1 MGYDFNADEIFEMA
15 EQIERNGA
23 TFYRS
28 ASERIERDSS
38 KKLLHNLAAMEAEH
52 EKTFASLR
60 AELTDR
66 EKTVNIFDPEEE
78 TILYLQSLADTQ
90 VFLKKDSDVTSEEKI
105 LEGAI
110 GIEKDSIVFYL
121 GMKDI
126 VPENL
131 GKTRIDRIIREEM
144 THLRLLNAE
153 LVALKR

>member
-1 MGYDFNADEIFEMA
+1 MGYDLNADEIFEMA

-23 TFYRS
+23 GFYRS

-52 EKTFASLR
+52 EKTFASIR

-66 EKTVNIFDPEEE
+66 EKTANIFDPEEE
-78 TILYLQSLADTQ
+78 TILYLQSLADAQ
-90 VFLKKDSDVTSEEKI
+90 VFRKKEIDLSSEDKI

-110 GIEKDSIVFYL
+110 GVEKDSIVFYL
-121 GMKDI
+121 GMKDM

-131 GKTRIDRIIREEM
+131 GKNRIDGIIREEM
-144 THLRLLNAE
+144 THLRLLNAQ
-153 LVALKR
+153 LVAAKR